1 MPRMN
6 FAFGIGN
13 YFTFSFNLQLGPGPS
28 LKDGLAQERAN
39 VAQSSAPVEVES
51 APNGPNSSIPQS
63 PTNISDQQIQN
74 EASSEET
81 LKSCFELVQNCPDPC
96 LMDDTNDSI
105 ASSVSS
111 PAPVQTPTN
120 IVQSLP
126 QTPPSAI
133 HTIPPRVQRP
143 RPPTRFRDLYGNL
156 PYSRYLQTRT
166 AGPRI
171 RLPPVKPS
179 SKHLPAPPAVDTLST
194 ASGQKPLSLLTIP
207 VEIRTMIYH
216 QLLVSAQCIRKPHK
230 LVCNKKSIMLDSL
243 KPVRDIDSAILR
255 VCRSIYNEALPILYG
270 RNTFEFC
277 KPRKLRDFSHAG
289 LDRRITKFALREA
302 ETGRFTLIRSI
313 ILRLGHDRKPYIWQH
328 HGTTQAPDRK
338 KIWSHWYQYFFNEG
352 DNRSEYDWS
361 IIPCLSSNFPALD
374 KLELDFTDW
383 QLSAQD
389 AIRVEPFIAKFGR
402 SPGLSCAVIK
412 GVLNRTN
419 LEEFRTGLVKPGG
432 TFTVKP

>member
-1 MPRMN
+1 MN

-13 YFTFSFNLQLGPGPS
+13 YFTFSFNLQLGPGSS
-28 LKDGLAQERAN
+28 LKDWLAQERGR

-51 APNGPNSSIPQS
+51 APNSPNSSIQQS
-63 PTNISDQQIQN
+63 SINLSDQQNQN

-81 LKSCFELVQNCPDPC
+81 LKLCLGMVQNSSGQCP
-96 LMDDTNDSI
+96 MDDTSDNL
-105 ASSVSS
+105 ALSVSTS
-111 PAPVQTPTN
+111 APVHTPTN
-120 IVQSLP
+120 IGQSLP
-126 QTPPSAI
+126 QTPPSAV
-133 HTIPPRVQRP
+133 HTIPARIQRP
-143 RPPTRFRDLYGNL
+143 GPHTRFRDFYGNL
-156 PYSRYLQTRT
+156 PYSRYLQTRA
-166 AGPRI
+166 AGSRI
-171 RLPPVKPS
+171 RLPPLKPS
-179 SKHLPAPPAVDTLST
+179 TKQLPTPPALDTLST
-194 ASGQKPLSLLTIP
+194 ESGQKPLSLLTIP

-216 QLLVSAQCIRKPHK
+216 ELLVSAQCIKKPHK

-243 KPVRDIDSAILR
+243 KPVRDIDSAVLR

-270 RNTFEFC
+270 KNTFEFS

-313 ILRLGHDRKPYIWQH
+313 ILRLGHDRKPYVWQH

-361 IIPCLSSNFPALD
+361 LVPCLSSNFPALD

-383 QLSAQD
+383 QLGAQD

-419 LEEFRTGLVKPGG
+419 LEELRTGLVKPGG